1 MKKRVLCLII
11 AIVMVLPLILASCN
25 DVRSD
30 EEIIQ
35 SILGGKD
42 AAIALTLSIW
52 IPTEADL
59 STPESKT
66 AFEERLK
73 AVENRIN
80 EILIEKNYST
90 KIDLIAYEDDEYD
103 KAISDKFASMEGKK
117 GQAYIK
123 GQDYENQIDY
133 YYPDEND
140 KSNFIYQIKYPEV
153 LPDCQLDIFL
163 MRGYEDFISHVE
175 KGDLEA
181 LDTYISAN
189 GSVYSNINKLIR
201 PNVLAQMKYDKKTYA
216 IPNNHLFAQDKYQ
229 FVLIDKALFDSYDLQ
244 IQDIG
249 SVVDTEEFI
258 QLVASDSSN
267 SAVPFVGS
275 INDAPGL
282 FIYDAEMNMGSVVGS
297 GSPANIYDHESYTEY
312 VSFIKR
318 ISEMASFH
326 DDLGTNDVA
335 VQFMYGASTDIE
347 GLEKNLFDN
356 GNTVYSGKVNGKEYY
371 ILKSA
376 TPVAELED
384 VYSSMFAISKYSIS
398 PDRAM
403 KVLYLLQSNEEIRTL
418 LQYGIENVDYKIE
431 YEEDSQE
438 GKIVLKDS
446 PYKMNILY
454 TGNGYYT
461 YPSDN
466 SNLDDW
472 QYVKD
477 VNFDMVINPLVGLD
491 YFYNSDK
498 ITEEEKAEF
507 LANREIAIPI
517 AQAYKDAI
525 NNMSSEE
532 FEAFISINLDEI
544 LTNASNAQLQIDYA
558 QSMVDEWLA
567 EIEKINSD
575 EEMDATKKEEKL
587 AEANE
592 TLAIARENLDSA
604 NALLEE
610 AYAPISD
617 YAFLLNMLNSKEY
630 QAVVDFYAK
639 LYDLKNK

>member
-11 AIVMVLPLILASCN
+11 ALAMVLPLILASCN

-52 IPTEADL
+52 VPTDADL
-59 STPESKT
+59 STPESKN
-66 AFEERLK
+66 AFETRLK
-73 AVENRIN
+73 AVEERIN

-90 KIDLIAYEDDEYD
+90 KIDLIAYADDEYD
-103 KAISDKFASMEGKK
+103 QIISDKFASMEGKK
-117 GQAYIK
+117 GEAYRK
-123 GQDYENQIDY
+123 GQAYENQIDY

-140 KSNFIYQIKYPEV
+140 KSNFIYQIKYPDV
-153 LPDCQLDIFL
+153 LEDCQLDIFL
-163 MRGYEDFISHVE
+163 MRGYEDFITHVE
-175 KGDLEA
+175 NGDLEA

-201 PNVLAQMKYDKKTYA
+201 PNILAQMKYDKKTYA
-216 IPNNHLFAQDKYQ
+216 IPNNHLYAQDKYQ
-229 FVLIDKALFDSYDLQ
+229 FVLIDKALFDSYGLE

-258 QLVASDSSN
+258 KLVAADASN

-282 FIYDAEMNMGSVVGS
+282 FIYDTEMNMGSVVGS
-297 GSPANIYDHESYTEY
+297 GSPANIYDHDSYSEY

-318 ISEMASFH
+318 VSEMVHLH
-326 DDLGTNDVA
+326 DDLENNDVA

-347 GLEKNLFDN
+347 NLEKNLFDN
-356 GNTVYSGKVNGKEYY
+356 GNTVYSGKVNGKDYY
-371 ILKSA
+371 ILKSD
-376 TPVAELED
+376 TPVAELDD
-384 VYSSMFAISKYSIS
+384 VYSSMFAISKYSIN

-431 YEEDSQE
+431 YDEDTLEE
-438 GKIVLKDS
+438 KIVLKDTA
-446 PYKMNILY
+446 YKMNILY

-461 YPSDN
+461 YPEDN
-466 SNLDDW
+466 SFIDDW

-477 VNFDMVINPLVGLD
+477 VNFDMVINPLIGLD
-491 YFYNSDK
+491 YYYNSDK

-507 LANREIAIPI
+507 LANREVAIPI
-517 AQAYKDAI
+517 AQAYKLAI
-525 NNMSSEE
+525 DNMSSEE
-532 FEAFISINLDEI
+532 YDTFSAINLDEV
-544 LTNASNAQLQIDYA
+544 LANVDLAKQQIESSQDMID
-558 QSMVDEWLA
+558 SWLE
-567 EIEKINSD
+567 EIEKINSNT
-575 EEMDATKKEEKL
+575 EMDEAQKQEEL
-587 AEANE
+587 AYANSCLETANANLEEAN
-592 TLAIARENLDSA
+592 TKLT
-604 NALLEE
+604 E
-610 AYAPISD
+610 AYAPISE
-617 YAFLLNMLNSKEY
+617 YEFLLNMLNSKEY
-630 QAVVDFYAK
+630 QAVLDFYAK
-639 LYDLKNK
+639 LYNFKNR